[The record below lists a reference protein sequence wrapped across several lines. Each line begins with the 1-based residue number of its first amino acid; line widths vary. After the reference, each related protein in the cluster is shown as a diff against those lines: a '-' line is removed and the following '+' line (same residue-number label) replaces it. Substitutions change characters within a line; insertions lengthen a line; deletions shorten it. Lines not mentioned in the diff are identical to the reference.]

1 MQGMEVLD
9 ILFINNALVLRLL
22 KQRHH
27 ILVEEMNTSEYGS
40 VE

>member
-9 ILFINNALVLRLL
+9 MLFINNDLVLRLL
-22 KQRHH
+22 KQRH